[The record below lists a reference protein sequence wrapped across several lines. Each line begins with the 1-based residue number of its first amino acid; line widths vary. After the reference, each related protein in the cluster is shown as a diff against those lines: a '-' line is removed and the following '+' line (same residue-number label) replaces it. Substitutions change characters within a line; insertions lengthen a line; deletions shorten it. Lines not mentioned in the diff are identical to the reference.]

1 MSVIDK
7 LKDIPEEEYITCQR
21 IVDFCRVLGIPYIK
35 PDPIKYRRQLNA
47 RYVQSQFKVSNSG
60 WNGFHDIVELDKM
73 NVIVTGY
80 SDYPIDHMELDL
92 LEQPNLKAWF
102 ANNINIRHPKLH
114 AVPLGL
120 PNEVD
125 YAIQGNTRT
134 IYEVAQT
141 PRVIKNLA
149 YMNFKIE
156 TFPAERRKV
165 SDMFSGKPWVTK
177 GGLNCDEGGHIQ
189 YLKDIQSCFFC
200 ICPRGNGFD
209 SHRMM
214 EALYLGTIPVVK
226 RCIAMEQ
233 FYDLPCVFIDDW
245 NQVTEE
251 FLKVKYEEI
260 INREYDLSKL
270 YISHWLNRIATCP
283 VE

>member
-1 MSVIDK
+1 MIIDN
-7 LKDIPEEEYITCQR
+7 LKNIPEEEYITCQR
-21 IVDFCRVLGIPYIK
+21 IVDFCRVHSIPYIK
-35 PDPIKYRRQLNA
+35 PDPIKYRQH
-47 RYVQSQFKVSNSG
+47 YGSQFIVTNGG
-60 WNGFHDIVELDKM
+60 WNGFYDVTELDKTP
-73 NVIVTGY
+73 VLVTGY
-80 SDYPIDHMELDL
+80 SDHPIDRMELDL

-125 YAIQGNTRT
+125 YAIQGNTRA
-134 IYEVAQT
+134 IHEVAQS
-141 PRVIKNLA
+141 PKVIKNLA

-165 SDMFSGKPWVTK
+165 HDMFVDKSWVTK
-177 GGLNCDEGGHIQ
+177 GGLNCDVDGHKQ
-189 YLKDIQSCFFC
+189 YLKDIQSHKFC

-209 SHRMM
+209 SHRLM

-226 RCIAMEQ
+226 KCIAMEQ

-245 NQVTEE
+245 DQVTEE
-251 FLKVKYEEI
+251 FLQKKYEEI
-260 INREYDLSKL
+260 MKRDYDLSKL
-270 YISHWLNRIATCP
+270 YVSHWLKAI
-283 VE
+283 VSSF

>member
-1 MSVIDK
+1 MSVLDK

-21 IVDFCRVLGIPYIK
+21 IVDFCRVNTVPYIK
-35 PDPIKYRRQLNA
+35 PDPIKYRRH
-47 RYVQSQFKVSNSG
+47 YGSQFIVTNGG
-60 WNGFHDIVELDKM
+60 WNGFYDVVELDKTP
-73 NVIVTGY
+73 VLVTGY
-80 SDYPIDHMELDL
+80 SDHPISDTELDL

-125 YAIQGNTRT
+125 YAIQGNTRA
-134 IYEVAQT
+134 IYEVAQS
-141 PRVIKNLA
+141 PKVIKNLA

-177 GGLNCDEGGHIQ
+177 GGLNCDVDGHKQ
-189 YLKDIQSCFFC
+189 YLKDIQSHKFC

-226 RCIAMEQ
+226 RCVAVEQ
-233 FYDLPCVFIDDW
+233 FGDLPILFIDDW

-251 FLKVKYEEI
+251 FLHMKYDEI
-260 INREYDLSKL
+260 MKRSYNLDRLCVSY
-270 YISHWLNRIATCP
+270 WLKAI
-283 VE
+283 ESSF

>member
-1 MSVIDK
+1 MNVLDN
-7 LKDIPEEEYITCQR
+7 LKNIPEEEYITCQR
-21 IVDFCRVLGIPYIK
+21 IVDFCRVHSIPYIK
-35 PDPIKYRRQLNA
+35 PDPIKYRQH
-47 RYVQSQFKVSNSG
+47 YGSQFIVTNGG
-60 WNGFHDIVELDKM
+60 WNGFYDVTELDKTP
-73 NVIVTGY
+73 VLVTGY
-80 SDYPIDHMELDL
+80 SDHPIDRMELDL

-125 YAIQGNTRT
+125 YAIQGNTRA
-134 IYEVAQT
+134 IHEVAQSQK
-141 PRVIKNLA
+141 VIKNLA

-165 SDMFSGKPWVTK
+165 HDMFVDKSWVTK
-177 GGLNCDEGGHIQ
+177 GGLNCDVDGHKQ
-189 YLKDIQSCFFC
+189 YLKDIQSHKFC

-209 SHRMM
+209 SHRLM

-233 FYDLPCVFIDDW
+233 FYDLPCVFIVDW
-245 NQVTEE
+245 NDVTEE
-251 FLKVKYEEI
+251 FLHMKYNEI
-260 INREYDLSKL
+260 MNRKYDLSKL
-270 YISHWLNRIATCP
+270 HVSHWLKAI
-283 VE
+283 VSSF

>member
-1 MSVIDK
+1 MSVLDN
-7 LKDIPEEEYITCQR
+7 LKNIPEEEYITCQR
-21 IVDFCRVLGIPYIK
+21 IVDFCRVNTIPYIK
-35 PDPIKYRRQLNA
+35 PDPIKYRQH
-47 RYVQSQFKVSNSG
+47 YGSQFIVTNGG
-60 WNGFHDIVELDKM
+60 WNGFYDVTELDKTP
-73 NVIVTGY
+73 VLVTGY
-80 SDYPIDHMELDL
+80 SDHPIDHMELDL

-125 YAIQGNTRT
+125 YAIQGNTRA
-134 IYEVAQT
+134 IHEVAQS
-141 PRVIKNLA
+141 PKVIKNLA

-165 SDMFSGKPWVTK
+165 SDMFSDKSWVTK
-177 GGLNCDEGGHIQ
+177 GGLNCDVDGHKQ
-189 YLKDIQSCFFC
+189 YLKDIQSHKFC

-209 SHRMM
+209 SHRLM

-233 FYDLPCVFIDDW
+233 FYDFPCVFIDDW
-245 NQVTEE
+245 GQVTEE
-251 FLKVKYEEI
+251 FLHEKYEEI
-260 INREYDLSKL
+260 MKRDYDLSKL
-270 YISHWLNRIATCP
+270 HVSHWLKAI
-283 VE
+283 VSSF